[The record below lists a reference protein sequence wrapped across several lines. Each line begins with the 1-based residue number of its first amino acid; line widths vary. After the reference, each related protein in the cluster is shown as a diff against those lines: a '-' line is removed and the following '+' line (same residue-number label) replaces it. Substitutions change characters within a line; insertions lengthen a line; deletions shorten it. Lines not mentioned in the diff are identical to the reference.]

1 MSFLLQT
8 LSPMDLL
15 GLFFLLQVASPIS
28 MVNLVI
34 GVLAVVA
41 LIAVALLVVMS
52 KSREEV
58 IGTETKRANSL
69 SDLVKVRDQEIS
81 DLKTQKDR
89 LAEELE
95 DVTAE
100 LRTISAIKVTE
111 LMAFWTRYE
120 EYMAER
126 GLWEQKN
133 RVLELQVQ
141 MQHNSNPPNTK

>member
-81 DLKTQKDR
+81 DLKTQKDK

>member
-15 GLFFLLQVASPIS
+15 GLLFLFQVASPIS

>member
-15 GLFFLLQVASPIS
+15 GLLFLFQVASPIS

-81 DLKTQKDR
+81 DLKTQKDK